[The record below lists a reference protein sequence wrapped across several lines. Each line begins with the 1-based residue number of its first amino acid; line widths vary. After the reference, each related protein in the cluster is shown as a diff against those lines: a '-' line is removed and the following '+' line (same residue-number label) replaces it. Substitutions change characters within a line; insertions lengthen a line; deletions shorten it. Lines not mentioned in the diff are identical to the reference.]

1 MNLAKFSIKQ
11 RVLVDLLTVIAII
24 VGTVVTIQMQRED
37 FPEVELDWVFARTIY
52 PGASPQEVEK
62 LVTIPIEDALKNID
76 GIDNYSSVSREG
88 VSFIFIE
95 LDPDLSNRNKVIN
108 DITRDVD
115 KVEIPEDAEDPDV
128 EELSIMHPL
137 IEISFTGEGIPE
149 KELRGYVD
157 NFEDILKNIKGV
169 GSTDKVGWRDKEISI
184 EVDPSNLEKY
194 YISLAQV
201 IRSIQNQHL
210 NLPGGK
216 LKSGTKELIL
226 RTVGELQT
234 ADEFKDI
241 IIRTNSDGKYLR
253 VKDVAQVQET
263 FEEQERIYK
272 TNGKISINI
281 TPKRKK
287 SGDTIKIVD
296 EIRKQ
301 AAIYK
306 ETLPKNVSI
315 DFINDI
321 AFYVKRRLNVLIS
334 NGVLGLGLLML
345 TLLVFLNI
353 RIALVTAIGIP
364 FAGLTAML
372 FMSFFGVSLN
382 LVTMFGLILVVGMI
396 VDDAIVVS
404 ENVYRY
410 MEEGMSVKDATIT
423 GASEVAAPVTTTIL
437 TTTAAFLPLMF
448 VSGIMGKFLRVFP
461 MAVIFCLTASLF
473 EALIILP
480 AHLAEWSKPLKSK
493 HPQGISQQPA
503 IKTETKSLLVRIFFF
518 PIKVFTSLKYYF
530 SASDRK
536 GSESRWFQKLLNTY
550 KKILNYSIER
560 RYRMC
565 FFAFLVLIGAIIFS
579 IKVMPFKLFPTIVE
593 IFYVRMETEEGT
605 SLEETN
611 KAISIVEQ
619 GILKLSKDEMEN
631 VTTTVGFSG
640 EIGGGPFDKHGSK
653 YAQCVVYLTPE
664 NSRKRKADTI
674 IAELRNTIKKED
686 LPSDVVNL
694 EFEKLRDGPPVGK
707 PVSVQIRGDDYKTL
721 LEISEKIVN
730 FLKTVDGVEDI
741 KSDYEL
747 DKEEIQI
754 TINKKEAA
762 RLGLNVRQIASTIR
776 YAFEGGVAT
785 TMRKGDEDIDVIVRL
800 PEQYRNNIEVL
811 KNLTIPNNMERL
823 IKLNRVAY
831 FNKYQG
837 IQTLNHEEG
846 KRTIT
851 VTANVDEDKITSVEA
866 NKKLI
871 EKFKDASKEYPGYQ
885 IISGG
890 EWEDT
895 QESIESMFKAFAV
908 AFMLIYM
915 ILATQFRS
923 FIQPLIIMVSIPF
936 GLIGVIFS
944 LYFHG
949 EPVSLMAM
957 FGMIGLTGV
966 VVNDSLILI
975 DFVNKR
981 REKGLDGR
989 QSVQDAGQTRLRP
1002 ILLTSIT
1009 TIIALIPL
1017 IYGIGGEEPFV
1028 RPAAIAMAFGLLAAT
1043 FLTLVIVP
1051 CVYLI
1056 VDDIRGY
1063 NSRRNNKKQNV

>member
-1 MNLAKFSIKQ
+1 MNLAEFSIKQ
-11 RVLVDLLTVIAII
+11 RVLVNLLTVIAII
-24 VGTVVTIQMQRED
+24 VGTVVTLQMQRED
-37 FPEVELDWVFARTIY
+37 FPEVELDWVFVNTIY

-76 GIDNYSSVSREG
+76 GIDTYNSVSRES

-95 LDPDLSNRNKVIN
+95 LDQDLSNRNKVIN
-108 DITRDVD
+108 EITREVD
-115 KVEIPEDAEDPDV
+115 KVELPEDTEDPEVD
-128 EELSIMHPL
+128 ELTIMHPL
-137 IEISFTGEGIPE
+137 IEISFTGKRIPE
-149 KELRGYVD
+149 SELREYVD

-201 IRSIQNQHL
+201 IRSIQNQNL

-234 ADEFKDI
+234 AGEFKDI
-241 IIRTNSDGKYLR
+241 IIRTNSDGKYLHI
-253 VKDVAQVQET
+253 KDVAQVRETFKEQET
-263 FEEQERIYK
+263 IYK
-272 TNGKISINI
+272 TNGKISISI

-301 AAIYK
+301 AAIYSK
-306 ETLPKNVSI
+306 NLPKNVSI
-315 DFINDI
+315 DFVNDI

-334 NGVLGLGLLML
+334 NGILGLTLLML

-364 FAGLTAML
+364 FAFLTALL

-382 LVTMFGLILVVGMI
+382 LITMFGLILVVGMI

-410 MEEGMSVKDATIT
+410 MESGMPIKDAVII
-423 GASEVAAPVTTTIL
+423 GATEVAAPVTTTIL

-448 VSGIMGKFLRVFP
+448 ISGIMGKFLRVFP
-461 MAVIFCLTASLF
+461 MGVIFCLAASLF

-493 HPQGISQQPA
+493 HTEGPPKESI
-503 IKTETKSLLVRIFFF
+503 IKTKTKPLLVRIISF
-518 PIKVFTSLKYYF
+518 PIRILSSLKYYF

-536 GSESRWFQKLLNTY
+536 GSESGWFQKLLNTY
-550 KKILNYSIER
+550 KKILDYSIDR

-565 FFAFLVLIGAIIFS
+565 FFALLVLIGAVIFS
-579 IKVMPFKLFPTIVE
+579 VKVMPFKLFPTIVE
-593 IFYVRMETEEGT
+593 IFYAKIETEEGT
-605 SLEETN
+605 SLEETD
-611 KAISIVEQ
+611 KAISMIEQ
-619 GILKLSKDEMEN
+619 AVLKLPEDELEN
-631 VTTTVGFSG
+631 ITTTVGFNG
-640 EIGGGPFDKHGSK
+640 DIGGGPMDKHGSK

-664 NSRKRKADTI
+664 NSRKRSAADI
-674 IAELRNTIKKED
+674 IAELRESIKKED
-686 LPSDVVNL
+686 LPSNVVNM
-694 EFEKLRDGPPVGK
+694 EFEALRDGPPVGK
-707 PVSVQIRGDDYKTL
+707 PVSVQIRGNDYKTL
-721 LEISEKIVN
+721 SEISEKVIK
-730 FLKTVDGVEDI
+730 FLTTIDGVEDI
-741 KSDYEL
+741 KSNYEL

-776 YAFEGGVAT
+776 FAFEGGIAT

-800 PEQYRNNIEVL
+800 PEEYKNNIQVL
-811 KNLTIPNNMERL
+811 KNLTIPNDRERL
-823 IKLNRVAY
+823 IKLNKVAY
-831 FNKYQG
+831 FDKYQG
-837 IQTLNHEEG
+837 IRALNHEDG
-846 KRTIT
+846 KKTIT
-851 VTANVDEDKITSVEA
+851 VTANVDENKTTSVEA
-866 NKKLI
+866 NKKTLD
-871 EKFKDASKEYPGYQ
+871 EFKNISKEYPGYL

-895 QESIESMFKAFAV
+895 QESLQSMYKAFAV
-908 AFMLIYM
+908 AFMLIYL

-923 FIQPLIIMVSIPF
+923 FIQPLIIMVSVPF
-936 GLIGVIFS
+936 GIIGVIFA

-949 EPVSLMAM
+949 EALSLMAM
-957 FGMIGLTGV
+957 FGIIGLTGV
-966 VVNDSLILI
+966 VVNDALILI

-981 REKGLDGR
+981 REKGLNGR
-989 QSVQDAGQTRLRP
+989 QAIEDAGHVRLRP

-1009 TIIALIPL
+1009 TIIALVPL

-1056 VDDIRGY
+1056 VDDISGSKL
-1063 NSRRNNKKQNV
+1063 NNNKL